1 MRDLPIG
8 NQIDDAD
15 DKSGDDDYYKYGGD
29 YLDVDGG
36 DNCDESA
43 DQARWWR
50 ESLHLLLH
58 Q

>member
-1 MRDLPIG
+1 MLMTT
-8 NQIDDAD
+8 
-15 DKSGDDDYYKYGGD
+15 SGDDDHYKYGGD
-29 YLDVDGG
+29 DLNDDGG